1 MTDANDSHHLQ
12 RQVARPCGQV
22 NSAMDTTTTKS
33 EILEAAIRQHE
44 TVIEDFREG
53 IRQSLQNE
61 GKINEEAY
69 DPQTQAFNAEAS
81 EEVDHL
87 SRQLE
92 FANRELEELRRMRLE
107 STRVHDTVQLGAVVK
122 TDRETFFV
130 SSSIERF
137 YVNGTPYFGLSL
149 HSPLYQ
155 AMKGKK
161 AGDTFSYG
169 KTTYT
174 IMEVS

>member
-1 MTDANDSHHLQ
+1 MEGANDSHHV
-12 RQVARPCGQV
+12 RRAGTRPCGQV
-22 NSAMDTTTTKS
+22 NAVMDTNTNKT

-107 STRVHDTVQLGAVVK
+107 STKVHDTVQLGSVVK

-130 SSSIERF
+130 SASIERF
-137 YVNGTPYFGLSL
+137 FVDSTPYFGLSL

-155 AMKGKK
+155 VMKGKK
-161 AGDTFSYG
+161 AGDTFAYG
-169 KTTYT
+169 KTNYT
-174 IMEVS
+174 ITELF